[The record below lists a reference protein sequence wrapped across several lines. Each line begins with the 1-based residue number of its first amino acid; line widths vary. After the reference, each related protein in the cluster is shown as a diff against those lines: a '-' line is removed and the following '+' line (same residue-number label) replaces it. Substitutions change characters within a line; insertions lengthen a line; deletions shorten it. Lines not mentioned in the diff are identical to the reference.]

1 MTSYVRG
8 SDNQDSADIGPSKTW
23 GNVGA
28 YAILSDGNG
37 TTDKVPGNTMAG
49 SLLDRAFSVY
59 HTTYDTSV
67 ISATPLSGTWRVMG
81 YGARTDRGTLCV
93 RIS

>member
-8 SDNQDSADIGPSKTW
+8 SDNQDSSSIGPSKVW

-28 YAILSDGNG
+28 YAILSDGDGSTYRNAG
-37 TTDKVPGNTMAG
+37 DTVAG
-49 SLLDRAFSVY
+49 STLDRAFSVY
-59 HTTYDTSV
+59 HTLYDTSV
-67 ISATPLSGTWRVMG
+67 ISANALSGTWRVMG
-81 YGARTDRGTLCV
+81 YGAIANYGTLCL